1 MQRSITLVLLACL
14 LTFAGCSGSDGRL
27 GITGTVTLDGQP
39 LASGLINFRPAAG
52 TAANSSG
59 GTITEGRFSLPAA
72 KGLMPG
78 EYIVRVQAFQK
89 SGRKVQDPQMGEID
103 EILPVRFNETDALKA
118 TITDGGENQLEF
130 ALTSAK

>member
-1 MQRSITLVLLACL
+1 MQKSITLVLLACL
-14 LTFAGCSGSDGRL
+14 LAFAGCSGSDGREE
-27 GITGTVTLDGQP
+27 INGTVTLDGQP
-39 LASGLINFRPAAG
+39 LDSGLVNFRPAEG
-52 TAANSSG
+52 TKANSSG
-59 GTITEGRFSLPAA
+59 GTITEGRFHLPAA

-103 EILPVRFNETDALKA
+103 EMVSVRFNETGTLKA
-118 TITDGGENQLEF
+118 TVTDGGNTPLEF